1 MPKAKRPG
9 QLLPVDA
16 GREPGLERWR
26 GQAGGA
32 DVAVRTDRRRDRDG
46 SDMRDGPDLTGRRV
60 ASGGEW
66 GTLHAKGRS
75 REGVSAGANG

>member
-32 DVAVRTDRRRDRDG
+32 DVAVRTGGGNGMNRVCGMDG
-46 SDMRDGPDLTGRRV
+46 I
-60 ASGGEW
+60 
-66 GTLHAKGRS
+66 
-75 REGVSAGANG
+75 